1 MNPSRRGPLA
11 PATVLLLLASACTAR
26 APEPA
31 AASAYG
37 AYVGYEP
44 ADVGRLDA
52 FGAWLGGPAPRV
64 GHVYL
69 PGDRWS
75 NIEGAPGYLEAWAS
89 W

>member
-11 PATVLLLLASACTAR
+11 PAAVLLLLASACTAR